1 MKTKGF
7 TLIELMI
14 VVVIIG
20 ILAAIAYPSYTQY
33 VQRTK
38 RVEAQTIMQ
47 EISHKLI
54 AYKVANGTYKD
65 VDISTIYGN
74 KIPSSGATN
83 YTLEIKNIDELAFDK
98 STKLATWKLIA
109 TPTGAMVGTGKL
121 TLDSSGKQCW
131 EKTSGS
137 CAAWDGK

>member
-20 ILAAIAYPSYTQY
+20 ILAAIAFPSYTQY

-65 VDISTIYGN
+65 VDISTVYGN
-74 KIPSSGATN
+74 KIPNSGTSN
-83 YTLEIKNIDELAFDK
+83 YTLSIADIDGKKFSE
-98 STKLATWKLIA
+98 STKLATWKLTA
-109 TPTGAMVGTGKL
+109 TPVNSMTGTGGL

-137 CAAWDGK
+137 CTAWDGK